1 LSVIGT
7 AITGDQRWVELE
19 GADNTRDLGGLAVA
33 GGAAHTRFGRLLRA
47 GTLQDLTPDDVAHL
61 TDVLGVQT
69 VVDLRLP
76 DEAAREGS
84 ALYGIPAVRYFSLPL
99 SSTGKIRSDIVAD
112 GAEMDIV
119 GHYVALAEGSAANI
133 VTAARIFADDMR
145 WPAIFHC
152 AAGKDRTGVLA
163 AVVLDAVGV
172 SREAIIADYALT
184 GQRMK
189 QISARLLRHA
199 TYRDMQ
205 ALSSGIKGAATADE
219 ESMAAFLDELH
230 ARYGSG
236 AGYLTAHGMTARE
249 LAALRDALVVLDG
262 QDEMLTTV

>member
-7 AITGDQRWVELE
+7 EVTHHQRWIELE
-19 GADNTRDLGGLAVA
+19 GADNTRDLGGLPVA
-33 GGAAHTRFGRLLRA
+33 DGGRTRFHRLLRA
-47 GTLQDLTPDDVAHL
+47 GTLQDLTADDVRYL
-61 TDVLGVQT
+61 TEDLGIRT

-76 DEAAREGS
+76 DEAEREGS
-84 ALYGIPAVRYFSLPL
+84 ALSGIPAVRYLCLPL
-99 SSTGKIRSDIVAD
+99 SSAGNIRSDIVAD
-112 GAEMDIV
+112 GAEIDIV
-119 GHYVALAEGSAANI
+119 AHYVALLEGSAANI
-133 VTAARIFADDMR
+133 VTAVRAFADDLSR
-145 WPAIFHC
+145 PAIFHC

-189 QISARLLRHA
+189 QISARLLRLA

-205 ALSSGIKGAATADE
+205 ALSRGIKGAGTAEE

-230 ARYGSG
+230 GRYGSA
-236 AGYLTAHGMTARE
+236 AGYLSAHGVSSRE
-249 LAALRDALVVLDG
+249 LTALRAALI
-262 QDEMLTTV
+262 EP

>member
-1 LSVIGT
+1 MSVIET
-7 AITGDQRWVELE
+7 EVNHHQRWVELE

-33 GGAAHTRFGRLLRA
+33 GGGRTRFRRLLRA
-47 GTLQDLTPDDVAHL
+47 GTLQDLTAGDVRYL
-61 TDVLGVQT
+61 TEYLGIRT

-76 DEAAREGS
+76 DEAQREGS
-84 ALYGIPAVRYFSLPL
+84 ALADIPAIRYLSLPL
-99 SSTGKIRSDIVAD
+99 SSAGNIRSDIVAD
-112 GAEMDIV
+112 GAEIDIV
-119 GHYVALAEGSAANI
+119 AHYAGLLEGSAANI
-133 VTAARIFADDMR
+133 VTAVRTFADDLSG
-145 WPAIFHC
+145 PAIFHC

-189 QISARLLRHA
+189 QISARLLQLA

-205 ALSSGIKGAATADE
+205 ALSRGIKGAGTAEE

-230 ARYGSG
+230 GQYGNAS
-236 AGYLTAHGMTARE
+236 GYLTAHGMSSRE
-249 LAALRDALVVLDG
+249 LAALRDAL
-262 QDEMLTTV
+262 TAP

>member
-1 LSVIGT
+1 LS
-7 AITGDQRWVELE
+7 ITGTTVTHHQRWIELE
-19 GADNTRDLGGLAVA
+19 GADNTRDLGGLAAVD
-33 GGAAHTRFGRLLRA
+33 GGRTRFGRLLRA
-47 GTLQDLTPDDVAHL
+47 GTLQDLTADDVTHL
-61 TDVLGVQT
+61 TEDLGVRT
-69 VVDLRLP
+69 VVDLRLA

-84 ALYGIPAVRYFSLPL
+84 ALSGIPAVRYFSLPL
-99 SSTGKIRSDIVAD
+99 SSTGKIRSDIVTD

-119 GHYVALAEGSAANI
+119 GHYIALLEGSATNI

-145 WPAIFHC
+145 TPAIFHC

-172 SREAIIADYALT
+172 GREAIIADYALT

-189 QISARLLRHA
+189 QISTRLLRLA

-205 ALSSGIKGAATADE
+205 ALSRGIKGAATADE

-230 ARYGSG
+230 GRYGSG
-236 AGYLTAHGMTARE
+236 AGYLTAHGMTGVE
-249 LAALRDALVVLDG
+249 LGALRTALVKF
-262 QDEMLTTV
+262 

>member
-1 LSVIGT
+1 MSMAGA
-7 AITGDQRWVELE
+7 AIADEQRWIELE
-19 GADNTRDLGGLAVA
+19 GADNTRDLGGLAVL
-33 GGAAHTRFGRLLRA
+33 GGGRTRFGRLVRA
-47 GTLQDLTPDDVAHL
+47 GTLQDLTADDVTRL
-61 TDVLGVQT
+61 TEDVGIQT

-84 ALYGIPAVRYFSLPL
+84 ALSGIRAVRYFSLPL
-99 SSTGKIRSDIVAD
+99 SSTGNVRADIVAD

-119 GHYVALAEGSAANI
+119 GHYVALLEGSAANI
-133 VTAARIFADDMR
+133 VTAARIFADDMSR
-145 WPAIFHC
+145 PAIFHC

-172 SREAIIADYALT
+172 GREAIIADYALT

-189 QISARLLRHA
+189 QIIARLLRLT

-205 ALSSGIKGAATADE
+205 ALSRGVKGAATADE

-236 AGYLTAHGMTARE
+236 AGYLTAHGLTAGE
-249 LAALRDALVVLDG
+249 LAALRSALV
-262 QDEMLTTV
+262 EP